1 MCQGF
6 VQALEEIL
14 SRPFFKLHDRVKFS
28 KEYLRMLR
36 PEGKLALIHKVGRII
51 KYDGV
56 GKFSGQHIYGVK
68 IGQRPSVNYYESYLR
83 LK

>member
-1 MCQGF
+1 
-6 VQALEEIL
+6 
-14 SRPFFKLHDRVKFS
+14 
-28 KEYLRMLR
+28 MLR

-51 KYDGV
+51 KYEGV

-68 IGQRPSVNYYESYLR
+68 IGQWPSANYYESYLR